1 MGPIVSPR
9 RRKSDGETRISDTA
23 ANTDVLQAEAIL
35 LQAGAL
41 QSAIFNS
48 ANFSTIAT
56 DAMGVIQIFN
66 VGAER
71 MLGYAAAEV
80 MNKITPAALSDPEE
94 LILRAKELS
103 VELETP
109 ILPGFEALVFKA
121 ARGIEDIYELTYVR
135 KDGTR
140 LPAVVSVT
148 ALRDAQDVIIGY
160 LLIGTDNTTRKLVEA
175 EQHRSD
181 QRLRD
186 LQFYTRSL
194 IESNIDAIMTTDP
207 RGIITDVNRQM
218 EALTG
223 CTRDELIGAPFK
235 DFFTDPDRAE
245 SGIQRALREKSV
257 TDYGLTVHA
266 RDGRKTLVSYN
277 ATTFYDR
284 SRKLQGVFASV
295 HDVTRLKEAE
305 DTRER
310 LLAELTE
317 SNTELE
323 RFAYVASHDMQEP
336 LRMVINFSQ
345 VVARDYADQLDEDG
359 KGYLRVI
366 GDSASRMRD
375 MVHDLLEYARLGH
388 EAIKFTEVDLAA
400 DLAHVLENLSRLIED
415 TGAIITSDDLPKV
428 RGNAVQLMRLL
439 QNLIANAV
447 KFQPAH
453 QIPAIHVGVSRDG
466 DYWRF
471 SVTDNGLGIEKAF
484 ISDVFEAFRR
494 LHTWKAIKGTG
505 LGLAVCKK
513 IVENHGG
520 SIWASSPGE
529 TGTTIFFTLPAA
541 DESS

>member
-1 MGPIVSPR
+1 MAPVVSPR
-9 RRKSDGETRISDTA
+9 RRKSNGPTRISDATA
-23 ANTDVLQAEAIL
+23 ILPAEAIL

-41 QSAIFNS
+41 QRAISNS
-48 ANFSTIAT
+48 ANFSKIAT
-56 DAMGVIQIFN
+56 DAQGVIQIFN

-80 MNKITPAALSDPEE
+80 INKITPADLSDPEE

-121 ARGIEDIYELTYVR
+121 AHGIEDIYELTYIR

-148 ALRDAQDVIIGY
+148 ALRDAQDGIIGY
-160 LLIGTDNTTRKLVEA
+160 LLIGTDNTARKLVEA
-175 EQHRSD
+175 EQHKSD

-186 LQFYTRSL
+186 QQFYTRSL
-194 IESNIDAIMTTDP
+194 IEANIDALMTTDP
-207 RGIITDVNRQM
+207 LGIISDVNKQM
-218 EALTG
+218 EVLTG
-223 CTRDELIGAPFK
+223 CTRDELIGTPFK
-235 DFFTDPDRAE
+235 DVFTDPDRAE
-245 SGIQRALREKSV
+245 AGMQRALRETSV
-257 TDYGLTVHA
+257 TDYELTARA
-266 RDGRKTLVSYN
+266 RDGGETVVSYN

-284 SRKLQGVFASV
+284 SRKLQGVFASA
-295 HDVTRLKEAE
+295 HDMTQLKEAE
-305 DTRER
+305 ATREH
-310 LLAELTE
+310 LLARLTE

-345 VVARDYADQLDEDG
+345 IVARDYADQLDDDG
-359 KGYLRVI
+359 KGYLRMI

-388 EAIKFTEVDLAA
+388 EGVKFTKVDLAS

-415 TGAIITSDDLPKV
+415 TGAVITSEDLPKV

-439 QNLIANAV
+439 QNLIANAI
-447 KFQPAH
+447 KFQLANQTPV
-453 QIPAIHVGVSRDG
+453 IHIGVSRENDH
-466 DYWRF
+466 WLF
-471 SVTDNGLGIEKAF
+471 SITDNGLGIEPAF
-484 ISDVFEAFRR
+484 INEVFEAFRR

-520 SIWASSPGE
+520 RIWASPAVGA
-529 TGTTIFFTLPAA
+529 GTTMFFTLPSA
-541 DESS
+541 DEPS